1 MANIALKLDITD
13 LGRHRRTMFASVRFR
28 RSSGRGVSM
37 KISEQAKMQI
47 QRLID
52 AGEGLDPFDL
62 EAFYRWTH
70 DSYEA
75 LSFHPVQQ
83 QRFDTYCRG
92 SSDSTSMRL
101 YVGLWMLKQALYK
114 ENP

>member
-1 MANIALKLDITD
+1 
-13 LGRHRRTMFASVRFR
+13 
-28 RSSGRGVSM
+28 M
-37 KISEQAKMQI
+37 KISEQAKTQI

-62 EAFYRWTH
+62 EAFYRWMR

-83 QRFDTYCRG
+83 QRFDMYCRG
-92 SSDSTSMRL
+92 SSDSRSMRL

-114 ENP
+114 NTL